1 MALECFPIPPEYAMF
16 GKNGFDNCV
25 KEMSLHLFM
34 LCGMAIGYTYRSK
47 GNNNDNKIKSNDE
60 KVIYHMRIEIDAFI
74 RRIVNLNWSKIILN
88 CWKTYNLS
96 QKEVGYYGIIH
107 QILSGKL
114 SEENVPALTNIRVNI
129 PKGIDETV
137 KSIIELKKSKK

>member
-1 MALECFPIPPEYAMF
+1 
-16 GKNGFDNCV
+16 
-25 KEMSLHLFM
+25 
-34 LCGMAIGYTYRSK
+34 
-47 GNNNDNKIKSNDE
+47 
-60 KVIYHMRIEIDAFI
+60 MRIEIDAFI
-74 RRIVNLNWSKIILN
+74 RRIVNLNWSKILLN
-88 CWKTYNLS
+88 CWKQYTLS